1 MDVGAVRS
9 DLIEEQEALDRIIS
23 GISLSDWNLDTAS
36 SGWSVAD
43 QIAHLAYFD
52 NAAALA
58 IASPDKFQESVE
70 NLLDMYSRGEDA
82 EDAILSP
89 YRAMEASELHE
100 AWREARLDL
109 AEKSRNLSADSRV
122 VWYGPSMG
130 SKSFLTARLMEV
142 WAHGQDILDV
152 IDFDR
157 EETDRLHHIAQ
168 LGFITRSWSFINRG
182 QEPIDTPVKVILK
195 SPSGDTWEF
204 GPQDAEESVTGS
216 ALDFC
221 LLVTQ
226 RRNLKDTSLEIFGS
240 AALEWMKVAQAFAG
254 PATDGPKPR

>member
-1 MDVGAVRS
+1 MDVAVVRS
-9 DLIEEQEALDRIIS
+9 DLIDEQEALDRIIS
-23 GISLSDWNLDTAS
+23 GISLSDWDLGTAS
-36 SGWSVAD
+36 PGWSVAD

-58 IASPDKFQESVE
+58 IASPDKFQQSVQR
-70 NLLDMYSRGEDA
+70 LLEMYSHG

-89 YRAMEASELHE
+89 YRTMRPSELLE
-100 AWREARLDL
+100 AWRDGRRNL

-142 WAHGQDILDV
+142 WAHGQDILDA
-152 IDFDR
+152 IDLKR

-182 QEPIDTPVKVILK
+182 QEPIDTPVKVMLR
-195 SPSGDTWEF
+195 SPFGETWEF
-204 GPQDAEESVTGS
+204 GPQDAEESVSGS

-221 LLVTQ
+221 LVVTQ
-226 RRNLKDTSLEIFGS
+226 RRNLKDTSLEVFGS
-240 AALEWMKVAQAFAG
+240 AAVEWMKIAQAFAG
-254 PATDGPKPR
+254 PATDGPEPR

>member
-9 DLIEEQEALDRIIS
+9 DLIEEQEALDQIIS
-23 GISLSDWNLDTAS
+23 GISISDWDLDTAS
-36 SGWSVAD
+36 PGWSVAD

-58 IASPDKFQESVE
+58 IASPDKFQESVGD
-70 NLLDMYSRGEDA
+70 LLDMYSRGEDA

-89 YRAMEASELHE
+89 YRAMESAELLE
-100 AWREARLDL
+100 AWREARLNL
-109 AEKSRNLSADSRV
+109 AEKSCNLSASSRV

-142 WAHGQDILDV
+142 WAHGQDILDA
-152 IDFDR
+152 IDFER

-168 LGFITRSWSFINRG
+168 LGFITRSWSFMNRG
-182 QEPIDTPVKVILK
+182 QEPPSTDVNVMLE
-195 SPSGDTWEF
+195 SPSGDIWEF
-204 GPQDAEESVTGS
+204 GSQEAEESVTGS

-254 PATDGPKPR
+254 PATDGPEPR

>member
-9 DLIEEQEALDRIIS
+9 DLIEEQEALDQIIS
-23 GISLSDWNLDTAS
+23 GISVSDWDLDTAS
-36 SGWSVAD
+36 PGWSVAD

-58 IASPDKFQESVE
+58 IASPDKFQESVGD
-70 NLLDMYSRGEDA
+70 LLDMYSRGEDA

-89 YRAMEASELHE
+89 YRAMESAELLE

-109 AEKSRNLSADSRV
+109 AEKSYSLSANSRV

-142 WAHGQDILDV
+142 WAHGQDILDAV
-152 IDFDR
+152 DFER

-168 LGFITRSWSFINRG
+168 LGFITRSWSFMNRG
-182 QEPIDTPVKVILK
+182 QEPPDTDVNVILK
-195 SPSGDTWEF
+195 SPSGDIWEF
-204 GPQDAEESVTGS
+204 GSQEAEESVIGS

-240 AALEWMKVAQAFAG
+240 AALEWMKIAQAFAG
-254 PATDGPKPR
+254 PATDGPEPR

>member
-1 MDVGAVRS
+1 MDVATVRS
-9 DLIEEQEALDRIIS
+9 DLIEEQEALDQIVS
-23 GISLSDWNLDTAS
+23 GIGVSDWDLDTAS
-36 SGWSVAD
+36 PGWSVAD

-58 IASPDKFQESVE
+58 IASPDKFQKSVE
-70 NLLDMYSRGEDA
+70 DLLSMYSRGEDA
-82 EDAILSP
+82 EATILSS
-89 YRAMEASELHE
+89 YRLMSCDELLQ
-100 AWREARLDL
+100 AWREARLNLANKSRDL
-109 AEKSRNLSADSRV
+109 APSSRV

-142 WAHGQDILDV
+142 WAHGQDILDA
-152 IDFDR
+152 INFER
-157 EETDRLHHIAQ
+157 EETDRLHHIAR

-182 QEPIDTPVKVILK
+182 KEPIDTPVKVILK

-204 GPQDAEESVTGS
+204 GPQEAEESVTGS

-226 RRNLKDTSLEIFGS
+226 RRNIKDTSLKIFGS
-240 AALEWMKVAQAFAG
+240 AALEWMKIAQAFAG
-254 PATDGPKPR
+254 PATDGPEPR

>member
-1 MDVGAVRS
+1 MDVAVVRS
-9 DLIEEQEALDRIIS
+9 DLIDEQEALDRIIS
-23 GISLSDWNLDTAS
+23 GISLSDWDLDTAS
-36 SGWSVAD
+36 PGWSVAD

-58 IASPDKFQESVE
+58 IASPDEFQESVQR
-70 NLLDMYSRGEDA
+70 LLEMYSRGEDA

-89 YRAMEASELHE
+89 YRAMRPSELLE
-100 AWREARLDL
+100 AWRDGRRNL
-109 AEKSRNLSADSRV
+109 AEKSYNLSADNRV

-142 WAHGQDILDV
+142 WAHGQDILDA
-152 IDFDR
+152 IGLKR

-182 QEPIDTPVKVILK
+182 QESIDTPVKVILK
-195 SPSGDTWEF
+195 SPSGETWEF
-204 GPQDAEESVTGS
+204 GPQGADESVSGS

-221 LLVTQ
+221 LVVTQ
-226 RRNLKDTSLEIFGS
+226 RRNLKDTSLEVFGS
-240 AALEWMKVAQAFAG
+240 AAVEWMKIAQAFAG
-254 PATDGPKPR
+254 PATDGPEPR